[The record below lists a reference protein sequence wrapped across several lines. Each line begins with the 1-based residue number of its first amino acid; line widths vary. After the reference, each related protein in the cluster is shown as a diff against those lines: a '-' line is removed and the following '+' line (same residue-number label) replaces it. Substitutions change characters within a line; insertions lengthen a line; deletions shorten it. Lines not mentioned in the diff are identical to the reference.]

1 MKDDEVQVVHVL
13 KTRRIISDTVITELL
28 HDTTYM
34 YYVEVRSLRLLV
46 LVLPAVWES
55 IPLVMATTS

>member
-34 YYVEVRSLRLLV
+34 YSVPPVLETPIRLCSILI
-46 LVLPAVWES
+46 LPQH
-55 IPLVMATTS
+55 I